1 MCIFVSGIRALL
13 ARFVR
18 GSRIYASPIAMGKRG
33 PQPKK
38 PPPPAPLKAKGK
50 GPQKR
55 TPTSAFDAAA
65 KDDDVY
71 QCERIVG
78 KRLASTLERASL
90 HLR

>member
-1 MCIFVSGIRALL
+1 
-13 ARFVR
+13 
-18 GSRIYASPIAMGKRG
+18 MGKRG

-55 TPTSAFDAAA
+55 TPTSSFDPAA

-78 KRLASTLERASL
+78 KRLAKGVTQYCVKWAGATRQRTTPGSR
-90 HLR
+90 LRT